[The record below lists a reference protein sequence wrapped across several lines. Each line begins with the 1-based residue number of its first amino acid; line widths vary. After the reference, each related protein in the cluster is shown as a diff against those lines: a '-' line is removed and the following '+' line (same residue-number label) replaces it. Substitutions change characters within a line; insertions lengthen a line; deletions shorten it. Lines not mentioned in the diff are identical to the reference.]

1 MARESRLWNRGGPIF
16 REQTYYNIWM
26 GDLEDLIC
34 DELGVLKRGEIDPAT
49 GERDWDGFQINLAMG
64 DLGQDTYRII
74 DANEFAGDS
83 PEWYI
88 ENYGEKSFDYYMK
101 QLFDKGLLPTN
112 HPIFIEV
119 WW

>member
-1 MARESRLWNRGGPIF
+1 MRESRLFGQGGPIF
-16 REQTYYNIWM
+16 NQKTYNVIWM

-34 DELGVLKRGEIDPAT
+34 DELGVIKRGEVDPAT

-64 DLGQDTYRII
+64 EKGQDSYEIV
-74 DANEFAGDS
+74 DANEYADCS

-101 QLFDKGLLPTN
+101 QLFDKGLLPTDY
-112 HPIFIEV
+112 PLFIQV